1 MKYVIYSR
9 KMAGMRDDPLL
20 KNVCGGSY
28 RTTPAPKKMTNN
40 SFRNTK
46 KHANSVIKLRKE
58 KKIKVPRESNA
69 LETCLGFHFRLKSC
83 NV

>member
-46 KHANSVIKLRKE
+46 KHANSVI
-58 KKIKVPRESNA
+58 N
-69 LETCLGFHFRLKSC
+69 
-83 NV
+83 